1 MLSQIPRGGSL
12 PGWRFGLRAVSKGIM
27 LAAVAASTCS
37 VAGGF
42 VHTST
47 TGIPAAK
54 HGFSTTA
61 CKPWLCASRALRG
74 GAGSGVRGLQGV
86 AVTSKAIFSQGSHT
100 LAVDRKM
107 HAENRGKVVSEM
119 KKLGAKDSGLV
130 VVQGGGE
137 MNRAETDHEMLFRQE
152 SNFHYLFGVEFPG
165 CYGAIEVGS
174 GAATLFVPRQ
184 PDAYAVWMGTPPTL
198 EELKEQYAV
207 DRVMYVDEMAK
218 FLSKASPELI
228 HVYGGEN
235 SDSGNPGQPARFE
248 GSDAY
253 TLESDMLH
261 RGLHESRVVKSA
273 AEVEILRFANK
284 IASAAHTEVMR
295 RCKPGMMEYQ
305 LEAIFL
311 HHCYMHGGM
320 RNAAYTPIA
329 GSGPNAAVLH
339 YGHAGAPNSRQMQD
353 GDLVLNDMGAEYY
366 CYASDITCSFPVNG
380 KFTPDQ
386 RALYATVLKAKN
398 EVVSSI
404 KPGTSYVDMHELAEK
419 IIANGLVEMGVL
431 TGDLDGIIEA
441 QLPAVFMPHGLGHNL
456 GLDTHDVGGYPKGAT
471 RATRPGLKSLRNV
484 RELKEGMVLTVEPGC
499 YFIESEIKNA
509 LKDPA
514 KAKYMK
520 ADKALSMIGKGGV
533 RLEDNVLVTSEGVE
547 VFTSVPRTI
556 DELEAI
562 IGSA

>member
-1 MLSQIPRGGSL
+1 
-12 PGWRFGLRAVSKGIM
+12 M

-42 VHTST
+42 VLNRHTCSQ
-47 TGIPAAK
+47 ARVQHDSVQAM
-54 HGFSTTA
+54 A
-61 CKPWLCASRALRG
+61 LCIAALRG

-207 DRVMYVDEMAK
+207 DRVMYVDEMTK

-386 RALYATVLKAKN
+386 RALYATVLKAK
-398 EVVSSI
+398 EKRGCVVDQAWDVL
-404 KPGTSYVDMHELAEK
+404 VDMHELAEK

-556 DELEAI
+556 DELEA
-562 IGSA
+562 